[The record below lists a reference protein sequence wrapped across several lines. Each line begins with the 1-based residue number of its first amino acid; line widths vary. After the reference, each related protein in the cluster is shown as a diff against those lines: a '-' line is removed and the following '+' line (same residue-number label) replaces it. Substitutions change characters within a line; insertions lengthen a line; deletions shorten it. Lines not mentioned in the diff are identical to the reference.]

1 VFLPV
6 LTEAG
11 LEGAVAWSCVLGLGP
26 VRPNLVSGAIRPISA
41 GSAPFQTAIPRSG
54 VPITAS
60 CDPKRYDLKVKIPCA
75 GLLAIREPQSHR
87 VRSTKFVGRQ
97 ATHKL

>member
-1 VFLPV
+1 LASVRFAPKPCQRRDPSDISWI
-6 LTEAG
+6 
-11 LEGAVAWSCVLGLGP
+11 GAV
-26 VRPNLVSGAIRPISA
+26 
-41 GSAPFQTAIPRSG
+41 QTAIPRSG

-60 CDPKRYDLKVKIPCA
+60 CDPEWYDPRVKIPCA
-75 GLLAIREPQSHR
+75 DLLAIRELRSHR